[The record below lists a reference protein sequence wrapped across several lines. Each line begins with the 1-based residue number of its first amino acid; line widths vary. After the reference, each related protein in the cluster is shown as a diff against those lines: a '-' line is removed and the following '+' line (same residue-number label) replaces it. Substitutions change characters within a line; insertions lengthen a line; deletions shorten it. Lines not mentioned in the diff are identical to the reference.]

1 MEQEL
6 IYNIAVIGCGASGGF
21 ASVLLSK
28 NPNCKIVAFDVK
40 DAFSTLLPTG
50 GGRCNLTNNNLDVFD
65 FVKNYPRGEKF
76 LLSVFSRF
84 GVEKTRELFKDLGI
98 KTYVQKDN
106 RVFPTSDSSKVVIQT
121 LQKHLNTDNFE
132 LKKEKVSSIK
142 KEKEKFIINDKYE
155 FDCVV
160 IATGGRGNGF
170 ELVKSL
176 GHNIIDVKPSLCSL
190 DIKEK
195 YLYKLAGLSFQNV
208 EVNVQVGKK
217 KYCVNGDLLF
227 AHEFVTGPVIFKVSA
242 LSAFEEITQNKPLN
256 ITLKLVQLSI
266 DELEQ
271 EIKNNSKKTIKNVFG
286 KFAPESFIVEIL
298 KANKIDG
305 SKQISQIKK
314 IEKEIL
320 YNSLT
325 QLKLTAIARIKD
337 SEIVSAGGVDL
348 NEVDSKTMQ
357 SKLVN
362 GLYFTGEVLNI
373 DAYTGGYNLQNC
385 WSTAWIVANNFN

>member
-6 IYNIAVIGCGASGGF
+6 IYNIAIIGCGASGGF

-28 NPNCKIVAFDVK
+28 NPSCRIVAFDIK
-40 DAFSTLLPTG
+40 EPFSTLLPTG
-50 GGRCNLTNNNLDVFD
+50 GGRCNLTNNNTDVFD

-76 LLSVFSRF
+76 LMSVFSRF
-84 GVEKTRELFKDLGI
+84 GVEKTRALFKDLGV

-106 RVFPTSDSSKVVIQT
+106 RVFPVFDSSKDVIKT
-121 LQKHLNTDNFE
+121 MQKHLNTDNFE
-132 LKKEKVSSIK
+132 LKKEKVTSIK
-142 KEKEKFIINDKYE
+142 RVDEKFIINDKYE

-170 ELVKSL
+170 DLAKSL

-195 YLYKLAGLSFQNV
+195 YLYNLSGLSFSNV
-208 EVNVQVGKK
+208 EAKLQIGKK
-217 KYCVNGDLLF
+217 KHCVNGDFLF
-227 AHEFVTGPVIFKVSA
+227 AHKFVTGPVIFKSSA
-242 LSAFEEITQNKPLN
+242 LSAFEEISIDKPLI
-256 ITLKLVQLSI
+256 ITLKLVDLSI

-271 EIKNNSKKTIKNVFG
+271 EIKNNSKKTIKNVFS

-298 KANKIDG
+298 KVNKIDAD
-305 SKQISQIKK
+305 KQVSQIKK
-314 IEKEIL
+314 VEKELL

-325 QLKLTAIARIKD
+325 QLKLTAIGRIKD
-337 SEIVSAGGVDL
+337 SEIVSAGGIDL

-357 SKLVN
+357 SKLVK
-362 GLYFTGEVLNI
+362 GLFFTGEVLNI

>member
-6 IYNIAVIGCGASGGF
+6 KYNIAIIGCGASGGL

-28 NPNCKIVAFDVK
+28 NPDCKVVAFDIK
-40 DAFSTLLPTG
+40 EPFSTLLPTG
-50 GGRCNLTNNNLDVFD
+50 GGRCNLTNNNPDVFD

-84 GVEKTRELFKDLGI
+84 GVEKTRALFKDLGI

-106 RVFPTSDSSKVVIQT
+106 RVFPVSDSSKDIIKIM
-121 LQKHLNTDNFE
+121 QKHLNTDNFQF
-132 LKKEKVSSIK
+132 KKEKVFSIK
-142 KEKEKFIINDKYE
+142 KENEKFIINDKYK
-155 FDCVV
+155 FDYV
-160 IATGGRGNGF
+160 IISTGGRGNGF

-176 GHNIIDVKPSLCSL
+176 GHNVIDIKPSLCSL

-195 YLYKLAGLSFQNV
+195 YLYNLSGLSFQNV
-208 EVNVQVGKK
+208 EANFQIGKK
-217 KYCVNGDLLF
+217 KLSVSGDLLF
-227 AHEFVTGPVIFKVSA
+227 AHKFVTGPVIFKASA
-242 LSAFEEITQNKPLN
+242 LSAFEEISSEKPLN
-256 ITLKLVQLSI
+256 IALRLVDLSME
-266 DELEQ
+266 ELEQ
-271 EIKNNSKKTIKNVFG
+271 EIKNNSKKTIKNVFC
-286 KFAPESFIVEIL
+286 KFVSESFIVEIL

-305 SKQISQIKK
+305 DKQVSQIKK
-314 IEKEIL
+314 VEKELL

-325 QLKLTAIARIKD
+325 QLKITAIGRIKD

-357 SKLVN
+357 SKILK

>member
-6 IYNIAVIGCGASGGF
+6 IYNIAIIGCGASGGF
-21 ASVLLSK
+21 ASVLLLK

-76 LLSVFSRF
+76 LLSVFSKF

-106 RVFPTSDSSKVVIQT
+106 RVFPTSDSSKIVIQT
-121 LQKHLNTDNFE
+121 LQKHLNADNFE

-170 ELVKSL
+170 ELAKSL

-208 EVNVQVGKK
+208 EANVQVGKK

-227 AHEFVTGPVIFKVSA
+227 AHKFVTGPVIFKVSA

-286 KFAPESFIVEIL
+286 KFVPESFIVEIL
-298 KANKIDG
+298 NANNIDMD
-305 SKQISQIKK
+305 KQVSQIKK
-314 IEKEIL
+314 LEKEVL

>member
-6 IYNIAVIGCGASGGF
+6 IYNIAIIGCGASGGF

-50 GGRCNLTNNNLDVFD
+50 GGRCNLTNNNLDLFD

-106 RVFPTSDSSKVVIQT
+106 RVFPTSDSSKIVIQT

-170 ELVKSL
+170 ELAKSL

-208 EVNVQVGKK
+208 EANVQVGKK
-217 KYCVNGDLLF
+217 KYCVKGDLLF
-227 AHEFVTGPVIFKVSA
+227 AHKFVTGPVIFKVSA
-242 LSAFEEITQNKPLN
+242 LSAFEEIMQNKPLN

-271 EIKNNSKKTIKNVFG
+271 EIKNNSKKTIKNVFS
-286 KFAPESFIVEIL
+286 KFVPESFIVEIL

-314 IEKEIL
+314 LEKEIL

>member
-28 NPNCKIVAFDVK
+28 NPNCKVVAFDIK
-40 DAFSTLLPTG
+40 EPFYTLLPTG
-50 GGRCNLTNNNLDVFD
+50 GGRCNLTNNILDVFD

-84 GVEKTRELFKDLGI
+84 GVEKTRELFRDLGV

-132 LKKEKVSSIK
+132 LKKEKVISIK
-142 KEKEKFIINDKYE
+142 KIDKKFIINDKYE

-160 IATGGRGNGF
+160 ISTGGRGNGF
-170 ELVKSL
+170 ELAKSL
-176 GHNIIDVKPSLCSL
+176 GHKVIDVKPSLCSL

-195 YLYKLAGLSFQNV
+195 YLYNLSGLSFSNV
-208 EVNVQVGKK
+208 EAQLQIGKK
-217 KYCVNGDLLF
+217 KYCVNGDFLF
-227 AHEFVTGPVIFKVSA
+227 AHKFVTGPVIFKASA
-242 LSAFEEITQNKPLN
+242 LSAFEEISVDKPLV
-256 ITLKLVQLSI
+256 ITLKLFDLSI

-271 EIKNNSKKTIKNVFG
+271 EIKNNLKKTIKNVFCN
-286 KFAPESFIVEIL
+286 FAPESFIVEIL

-305 SKQISQIKK
+305 NKQVSQIKK
-314 IEKEIL
+314 LEKEIL
-320 YNSLT
+320 YNALT
-325 QLKLTAIARIKD
+325 QLKLTSIGRIKD

-357 SKLVN
+357 SKLIE

>member
-6 IYNIAVIGCGASGGF
+6 KYNIAIIGCGASGGF
-21 ASVLLSK
+21 VSVLLSK
-28 NPNCKIVAFDVK
+28 NPDCKIVAFDIK
-40 DAFSTLLPTG
+40 EPFTTLFPTG
-50 GGRCNLTNNNLDVFD
+50 GGRCNLTNNNDDVFE

-76 LLSVFSRF
+76 LISVFSRF
-84 GVEKTRELFKDLGI
+84 GVKKTRELFKDLGI

-106 RVFPTSDSSKVVIQT
+106 RVFPVSDSSKDVIKT
-121 LQKHLNTDNFE
+121 MQKHLNTDNFE
-132 LKKEKVSSIK
+132 LKKEKVVSVK
-142 KEKEKFIINDKYE
+142 KIDEKFIVNDKYQ

-160 IATGGRGNGF
+160 VATGGRGNGF
-170 ELVKSL
+170 ELAKSL

-195 YLYKLAGLSFQNV
+195 YLYKLSGLSFQNV
-208 EVNVQVGKK
+208 EAQLQVGKK
-217 KYCVNGDLLF
+217 KLEVVGDLLF
-227 AHEFVTGPVIFKVSA
+227 AHKFVTGPAIFKASA
-242 LSAFEEITQNKPLN
+242 LSAFEEISIDKPLN
-256 ITLKLVQLSI
+256 ITLKLVDLSI

-271 EIKNNSKKTIKNVFG
+271 EIKNNSKKTIKNVFN
-286 KFAPESFIVEIL
+286 KFAPESFIIEIL
-298 KANKIDG
+298 KANSIDAD
-305 SKQISQIKK
+305 KQVSQIKK
-314 IEKEIL
+314 VEKELL

-325 QLKLTAIARIKD
+325 QLKITAIGRIKD

-348 NEVDSKTMQ
+348 KEVDSKTME
-357 SKLVN
+357 SKLSK

>member
-6 IYNIAVIGCGASGGF
+6 ISNIAIIGCGASGGF

-28 NPNCKIVAFDVK
+28 NPNCKIVAFDTK
-40 DAFSTLLPTG
+40 EPFSTLLPTG
-50 GGRCNLTNNNLDVFD
+50 GGRCNLTNNNPDVFD

-84 GVEKTRELFKDLGI
+84 GVEKTRALFKDLGI

-106 RVFPTSDSSKVVIQT
+106 RVFPTSDSSRVVIQT

-132 LKKEKVSSIK
+132 LKKEKVFSIK
-142 KEKEKFIINDKYE
+142 KETEKFIINDKYK
-155 FDCVV
+155 FDYV
-160 IATGGRGNGF
+160 IISTGGRGNGF
-170 ELVKSL
+170 ELAKSL

-195 YLYKLAGLSFQNV
+195 YLYNLSGLSFQNT
-208 EVNVQVGKK
+208 EANIQLGKK
-217 KYCVNGDLLF
+217 KLYVNGDLLF
-227 AHEFVTGPVIFKVSA
+227 AHKFVTGPVIFKVSA
-242 LSAFEEITQNKPLN
+242 LSAFEEISFDKPLN
-256 ITLKLVQLSI
+256 ITLKLVDLSI
-266 DELEQ
+266 DDLEQ
-271 EIKNNSKKTIKNVFG
+271 EIKNNSKKTIKNVFC
-286 KFAPESFIVEIL
+286 KFAPESYIMEIL

-305 SKQISQIKK
+305 NKQASQIKK
-314 IEKEIL
+314 SEKEIL

-337 SEIVSAGGVDL
+337 SEIVSAGGIDL
-348 NEVDSKTMQ
+348 NEIDSKTMQ
-357 SKLVN
+357 SKLIE